1 MTHALDMTREPATGR
16 DKGLPLY
23 LVKECLEGVP
33 LRLTNPSGTG
43 QAESRILCIP
53 VPDGEGRFYAL
64 YAAGEKLSRAGEPDE
79 PFLQLSGEYL
89 GVLFRRRNE
98 AAERVRETSRILAAQ
113 EEEGSARSLVYS
125 SRAMRDVLE
134 QADTAARSGASVLI
148 CGESGVGKELVAR
161 RIHEKSGR
169 RGPFVA
175 VNLSSLP
182 EELFESEMQGYERGA
197 FTGAF
202 QRKIG
207 LLEMADGGTLF
218 IDEVPD
224 ISPRIQ
230 VKLLRLL
237 QERNFMRLGST
248 QVLHSDFRLI
258 VATNRNLFTEMRRGA
273 FRSDLF
279 YRICVIPLFIPPLR
293 ERPEDIDAL
302 IAHYLKEFSRGRTVP
317 GIDPADALKLR
328 AHAWPGN
335 IRELRNVVERAV
347 ILAHDGRLNF
357 SFDSGRF
364 GAPSPEYA
372 ERADEE
378 TRTGES
384 RETGSAERMMREMF
398 SGLPSARDLEK
409 QYITTILRMTG
420 GKISGRDGAAALL
433 GMSRSTL
440 YDKMRALGIRS
451 AGRAGKNVS

>member
-1 MTHALDMTREPATGR
+1 MRGGGFWSKPGLSLRHGRRRTPEDDARPGHDAGTGQTGR

-43 QAESRILCIP
+43 QAENRILCIP

-89 GVLFRRRNE
+89 GACWFRRRNE

-202 QRKIG
+202 QRRSGFWKWRTG
-207 LLEMADGGTLF
+207 ARCSSTKCRTF
-218 IDEVPD
+218 
-224 ISPRIQ
+224 PR
-230 VKLLRLL
+230 
-237 QERNFMRLGST
+237 
-248 QVLHSDFRLI
+248 
-258 VATNRNLFTEMRRGA
+258 A
-273 FRSDLF
+273 FR
-279 YRICVIPLFIPPLR
+279 
-293 ERPEDIDAL
+293 
-302 IAHYLKEFSRGRTVP
+302 
-317 GIDPADALKLR
+317 
-328 AHAWPGN
+328 
-335 IRELRNVVERAV
+335 
-347 ILAHDGRLNF
+347 
-357 SFDSGRF
+357 
-364 GAPSPEYA
+364 
-372 ERADEE
+372 
-378 TRTGES
+378 
-384 RETGSAERMMREMF
+384 
-398 SGLPSARDLEK
+398 
-409 QYITTILRMTG
+409 
-420 GKISGRDGAAALL
+420 
-433 GMSRSTL
+433 
-440 YDKMRALGIRS
+440 
-451 AGRAGKNVS
+451 